1 MEPLEKRLAVRIAE
15 ARGTSLARLGLRF
28 DRVVQRVA
36 ADLRAHADRTIPDGA
51 MILATLTAP
60 ILQPAKTVEALKTKM
75 VELVAR
81 PSRRGDLSLQVLG
94 NGVRLRMR
102 SPPPFPGSKLVL
114 FVHNP
119 GVDVRQLLDDAC
131 ALDG

>member
-1 MEPLEKRLAVRIAE
+1 MEPLERGLAARIAD

-36 ADLRAHADRTIPDGA
+36 TDLRAHADRVIPDGA

-60 ILQPAKTVEALKTKM
+60 ILHPAKTVEALHTKIAA
-75 VELVAR
+75 LAAR
-81 PSRRGDLSLQVLG
+81 PARGDVAAKVLG

-102 SPPPFPGSKLVL
+102 SPAPLLGSKLVL
-114 FVHNP
+114 FVHNSD
-119 GVDVRQLLDDAC
+119 VDAKRLLDDAC
-131 ALDG
+131 TLDG